1 MHLDKRKQKIPFFSP
16 SPYLQAYYFILFVT
30 IIFNFTTVQAA
41 TKKSSKNIVD
51 HNASRA
57 PAETVFVKEPAP
69 QPASAPPLFQSS
81 ASSREKENEGSHS
94 RPSATFGPLKPYSK
108 AYGLYGGFYNAEV
121 LGSNPYA
128 NFFMDLYPGEDPYFF
143 EFTTGIG
150 TVQSSFSESV
160 VGGGV
165 FPHNFMITIEAL
177 GGLTV
182 SGLTKG
188 QGRAGGLFPYFLGGI
203 TAIWQGGVPNIGG
216 VLGFG
221 NRMNLPFWNKEG
233 RWAWN
238 YGVRDHIYSQKIRSD
253 PSLTQN
259 FVVLIGLQKYF

>member
-1 MHLDKRKQKIPFFSP
+1 MHLDNKKPKIDFLSAKYSFQS
-16 SPYLQAYYFILFVT
+16 LYFMLFVT
-30 IIFNFTTVQAA
+30 MIFNFTLVQAA
-41 TKKSSKNIVD
+41 TKKSGKNSVD
-51 HNASRA
+51 RNASRA
-57 PAETVFVKEPAP
+57 PAETVYVKESAP
-69 QPASAPPLFQSS
+69 QPASPQPLLQNNSS
-81 ASSREKENEGSHS
+81 MREKEMEESHS
-94 RPSATFGPLKPYSK
+94 RPLPTFGPLKPYSK
-108 AYGLYGGFYNAEV
+108 AYGLLCGFYNAEV

-128 NFFMDLYPGEDPYFF
+128 NFYMDLYPGEDPYFF
-143 EFTTGIG
+143 EFTSGIG

-165 FPHNFMITIEAL
+165 FPHNFMITLEAL
-177 GGLTV
+177 GGYSV
-182 SGLTKG
+182 SGLPKG
-188 QGRAGGLFPYFLGGI
+188 LGRAGGLFPYFLGGI

-221 NRMNLPFWNKEG
+221 NRMNLPFWNKDG

-259 FVVLIGLQKYF
+259 FVVMIGLQKYY